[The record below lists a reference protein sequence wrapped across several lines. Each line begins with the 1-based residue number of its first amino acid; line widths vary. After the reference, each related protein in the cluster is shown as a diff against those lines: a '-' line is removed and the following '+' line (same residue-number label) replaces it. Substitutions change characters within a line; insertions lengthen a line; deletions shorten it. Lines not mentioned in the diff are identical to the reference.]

1 MQVVTWPA
9 ATNSAESAP
18 LLSNDATGT
27 SAFQASTTCCDAST
41 GACPSSRAHMLVDQ
55 QALIPNAS
63 HAGAF
68 YFHDV
73 IRLLLKQMRT

>member
-1 MQVVTWPA
+1 
-9 ATNSAESAP
+9 
-18 LLSNDATGT
+18 
-27 SAFQASTTCCDAST
+27 
-41 GACPSSRAHMLVDQ
+41 MLVDQ